1 MPLRLPSDE
10 DLLASKR
17 RAARAARAEEKRLES
32 RRRMVRVGLVG
43 GFAAVLLVALFVDMR
58 HLTTRMDRFGRTG
71 KEARRGDAADIA
83 AGIDGGDARYA
94 DPSGLF
100 SLVPPRGWVRVKKP
114 VRGMFNA
121 YFRGPYGMDLG
132 IQAVEN
138 RGATFDS
145 LVSRL
150 KLVERNLAADTHM
163 EIAYVGPHRAVRRT
177 AQLFKNKVLTLDFLT
192 GDLAHHIQFAAPPEL
207 FDEYEPVIL
216 RLLETYEPGTLLPP
230 APAPAPEEPPTPSP
244 LDT

>member
-10 DLLASKR
+10 DLLASKH
-17 RAARAARAEEKRLES
+17 RAARAARAEEKRLAA
-32 RRRMVRVGLVG
+32 RRRLVRVGLLG
-43 GFAAVLLVALFVDMR
+43 GFAAILLVALFVDMHR
-58 HLTTRMDRFGRTG
+58 LTSRMDHFSKTGR
-71 KEARRGDAADIA
+71 ESRRGDAACIA
-83 AGIDGGDARYA
+83 AGLDAPDSRYA

-114 VRGMFNA
+114 VRNMFNA

-138 RGATFDS
+138 RGATFDG

-150 KLVERNLAADTHM
+150 KQVERNLAADTHM
-163 EIAYVGPHRAVRRT
+163 EIAYVGPHRAIRRT
-177 AQLFKNKVLTLDFLT
+177 TQLFKSKVLYLDFLT
-192 GDLAHHIQFAAPPEL
+192 GDIAHHVQFAAPTEL

-216 RLLETYEPGTLLPP
+216 RLMETYEPGTLLPP
-230 APAPAPEEPPTPSP
+230 ATAPETEPDHTP
-244 LDT
+244 

>member
-1 MPLRLPSDE
+1 MPLHLPSDDE
-10 DLLASKR
+10 LRASR
-17 RAARAARAEEKRLES
+17 QRAARTARAEEKRLAA
-32 RRRMVRVGLVG
+32 RRRLVRVGLVG
-43 GFAAVLLVALFVDMR
+43 GFAAILLVALFADMHR
-58 HLTTRMDRFGRTG
+58 LTSRMDRFSKTGR
-71 KEARRGDAADIA
+71 ESRRGDAACIA
-83 AGIDGGDARYA
+83 AGIDAQDARYA

-230 APAPAPEEPPTPSP
+230 AAAPAPEPDPAP
-244 LDT
+244 

>member
-32 RRRMVRVGLVG
+32 RRRLVRIGLIG
-43 GFAAVLLVALFVDMR
+43 GFAAILLIALFVDMR
-58 HLTTRMDRFGRTG
+58 HLTARMDRFGRTG
-71 KEARRGDAADIA
+71 KESRRGDAADIA
-83 AGIDGGDARYA
+83 AGIAAADPRYA

-150 KLVERNLAADTHM
+150 KLVERNLSADTHM

-177 AQLFKNKVLTLDFLT
+177 AQLFKNKILTLDFLT
-192 GDLAHHIQFAAPPEL
+192 GDIAHHIQFAAPPEL

-230 APAPAPEEPPTPSP
+230 AAAPELEPRSP
-244 LDT
+244 P

>member
-10 DLLASKR
+10 ELLASKH
-17 RAARAARAEEKRLES
+17 RAARAARTEEKRFAA
-32 RRRMVRVGLVG
+32 RRRLVRVGLVG
-43 GFAAVLLVALFVDMR
+43 GFATILLVALFVDMH
-58 HLTTRMDRFGRTG
+58 HLTSRMDRFSKTGR
-71 KEARRGDAADIA
+71 ESRRGDTACIA
-83 AGIDGGDARYA
+83 AGLDAPDARYS

-121 YFRGPYGMDLG
+121 YFRGPYGMDMG

-145 LVSRL
+145 LVARL
-150 KLVERNLAADTHM
+150 REIERNLAADTHM
-163 EIAYVGPHRAVRRT
+163 EIAFVGPHRAIRRT
-177 AQLFKNKVLTLDFLT
+177 TPLFRTKVLYLDFVT
-192 GDLAHHIQFAAPPEL
+192 GDIAHHIQFEAPPEL

-216 RLLETYEPGTLLPP
+216 RLMETYEPGTLLPP
-230 APAPAPEEPPTPSP
+230 AAAPAPEEPTTAQAP
-244 LDT
+244 

>member
-1 MPLRLPSDE
+1 MPLRLPSDA
-10 DLLASKR
+10 DLQAAR
-17 RAARAARAEEKRLES
+17 ARAARTARDAEKRLAA
-32 RRRMVRVGLVG
+32 RRRLVRVWLIG
-43 GFAAVLLVALFVDMR
+43 GFAAILLIALFVDMR
-58 HLTTRMDRFGRTG
+58 HLTARMDRFGRTG
-71 KEARRGDAADIA
+71 KESRLGDAADIL
-83 AGIDGGDARYA
+83 AGIAGADPRYA

-177 AQLFKNKVLTLDFLT
+177 AQLFKNKILTLDFLT
-192 GDLAHHIQFAAPPEL
+192 GDIAHHIQFAAPPEL

-230 APAPAPEEPPTPSP
+230 AAAPELEPRSP
-244 LDT
+244 P